1 MAKRNNFFFSITS
14 DVAAAFSWLI
24 TITKGHNK
32 YDWIVFAIK
41 LGSSLDKFAK
51 IVD

>member
-14 DVAAAFSWLI
+14 DAAAFSWLI

-41 LGSSLDKFAK
+41 LGSSLDKLAK